1 MTLSSQF
8 PRFASLLP
16 AFVAFFLS
24 LPTAYAVP
32 VTLADKRILE
42 TGLAE
47 ARLLAELRGFA
58 LIAGRHCIGCD
69 ENTALYVRKIAP
81 RTGFVQRISEPAA
94 RYTYPGNYRD
104 YQSKALVEKTRF
116 FYGRCY
122 EGQSALLWLSEY
134 RGPGGW
140 NRDTYLILF
149 GERGLEHRYS
159 TQYRPE
165 LFHLGHSECR
175 ELPGIDAEV
184 EP

>member
-1 MTLSSQF
+1 MTLSDQ
-8 PRFASLLP
+8 R
-16 AFVAFFLS
+16 V
-24 LPTAYAVP
+24 
-32 VTLADKRILE
+32 LE

-58 LIAGRHCIGCD
+58 IIAGRHCIGCD
-69 ENTALYVRKIAP
+69 ENTALYVRKIVP
-81 RTGFVQRISEPAA
+81 RNGFVERISQAAA

-122 EGQSALLWLSEY
+122 EGQAALLWLSEY
-134 RGPGGW
+134 RGPVGW
-140 NRDTYLILF
+140 NHDTYLILF
-149 GERGLEHRYS
+149 GEQGLEHRYS
-159 TQYRPE
+159 KQYRPE

-175 ELPGIDAEV
+175 ELPGIEAEI